1 MAPNKQTPGAGDT
14 ARGGG
19 TKSGHTNN
27 NNGSPSAGQAP
38 SAGTFLAASDSDR
51 RFFKRRPSRRFRLRR
66 AFSGER
72 RMAALAGSALQ
83 PLQPGCRD
91 FVIIEQIAPGV
102 RIRVGF
108 AAASDLETDF
118 GDEEIERLLED
129 EPSLR
134 GELARIARI
143 MGALL

>member
-1 MAPNKQTPGAGDT
+1 LRPLTPTAAFSNAGRAGASGCD
-14 ARGGG
+14 ARFLA
-19 TKSGHTNN
+19 
-27 NNGSPSAGQAP
+27 SAGWRRSRAAP
-38 SAGTFLAASDSDR
+38 
-51 RFFKRRPSRRFRLRR
+51 
-66 AFSGER
+66 
-72 RMAALAGSALQ
+72 
-83 PLQPGCRD
+83 CRD